1 MRTVSRRWRLA
12 VLASIVVVVVLVG
25 ATVTSAST
33 ARIPKH
39 VFTMAIAAV
48 PENVSPNFYQGR
60 PSSETYPIFTSPLIR
75 FKQPSCDD
83 TTLLGPFAV
92 QGYLA
97 ESYKREAN
105 GSYTFTLRDAKSPY
119 GNTVSSADVKWSFE
133 RMVATDAIARF
144 LMTTA
149 NIDQKNP
156 ITVID
161 RKTFTLNVTA
171 PGPLTLAVLVWYTM
185 GINDSVEA
193 LKHAT
198 PDDPW
203 AGKWLATHTAT
214 FGPYNLE
221 NFAPGKAMF
230 LKANPNYFGGELPLT
245 RVAVNTVPDPQSR
258 LQLILNGLVDHVG
271 DLTWAQY
278 KLATETEN
286 LRTDTSLD
294 AGMDVFI
301 PSRAFKP
308 FSDLRVLRALSMAI
322 DRTALIKSS
331 YAGFGKEALYP
342 ISSVVPIPTPPPAAK
357 YDPAAA
363 KALLAEA
370 GYPNLSFTVTVTPVR
385 PVNSVEIAQVLQA
398 QLARIG
404 VTMKIDVVASSSEWE
419 AGRRAKKYEA
429 NISNEKPIIAHAVY
443 AATLNFGSR
452 GAANY
457 GGYNNPK
464 MDANIQAGL
473 STAPGKRLN
482 RIVSSIAKFAESELP
497 WISLVETP
505 TQSIFSKAIK
515 GHICGYP
522 NLTTAG
528 VYVDTL
534 SK

>member
-1 MRTVSRRWRLA
+1 MRVMNRRWLA
-12 VLASIVVVVVLVG
+12 ALAASAVAAVALVG
-25 ATVTSAST
+25 STVASAGG
-33 ARIPKH
+33 AKIPKNT
-39 VFTMAIAAV
+39 FTMAIAAV
-48 PENVSPNFYQGR
+48 PDNVSPNFYQGR

-75 FKQPSCDD
+75 FREPNCDD
-83 TTLLGPFAV
+83 TQLLGPFAV
-92 QGYLA
+92 RGYLA

-119 GNTVSSADVKWSFE
+119 GNTVSSEDVKWSFE
-133 RMVATDAIARF
+133 RMVATDAVARF

-156 ITVID
+156 ITIID
-161 RKTFTLNVTA
+161 KKRFTLNVTA

-193 LKHAT
+193 KKHAT

-203 AGKWLATHTAT
+203 ARTWLATHTAT
-214 FGPYNLE
+214 FGPYNLQS
-221 NFAPGKAMF
+221 FAPAKAMF
-230 LKANPNYFGGELPLT
+230 LTANPNYFGGKLPIT
-245 RVAVNTVPDPQSR
+245 RVAVNTVPDTQSR
-258 LQLILNGLVDHVG
+258 LQLILNGQVDHVG
-271 DLTWAQY
+271 DLSWSQF
-278 KLATETEN
+278 KQATSSSD

-294 AGMDVFI
+294 ASLDVLI

-308 FSDLRVLRALSMAI
+308 FSDTRVLKALSMAI
-322 DRTALIKSS
+322 DREALIKAS
-331 YAGFGKEALYP
+331 YSGFGKPALYP
-342 ISSVVPIPTPPPAAK
+342 ISSTIKVPTQPEPQK
-357 YDPAAA
+357 FDMAAA

-398 QLARIG
+398 QLSKIG

-429 NISNEKPIIAHAVY
+429 TISNEKPIIADAVY
-443 AATLNFGSR
+443 AATLNFGSK
-452 GAANY
+452 GASNY
-457 GGYNNPK
+457 GGYVNPK
-464 MDANIQAGL
+464 MDANIAAGL
-473 STAPGKRLN
+473 STAPGPRFN
-482 RIVSSIAKFAESELP
+482 RIVSSIAKFAASEFP

-505 TQSIFSKAIK
+505 TQSIFRKEVK
-515 GHICGYP
+515 GYICGYP